1 MSRDIR
7 QYWRDVR
14 ELEQSL
20 PEYVWLANAKD
31 AVAAVVTE
39 VPAAIAAR
47 LLRKGSHRRAT
58 EKEIAAHQAREQEA
72 RRAAREEAM
81 RRKGVSLVVVGDR
94 Q

>member
-14 ELEQSL
+14 ELEQNL
-20 PEYVWLANAKD
+20 PAYVWLANAKD
-31 AVAAVVTE
+31 AVASVVTE
-39 VPAAIAAR
+39 APAAIAAR

-58 EKEIAAHQAREQEA
+58 EEEIAAHQARERDA
-72 RRAAREEAM
+72 KRAAREEAM
-81 RRKGVSLVVVGDR
+81 RRKGTSLVVVGEK